1 MVKRDIRDYLN
12 GILTHIDFV
21 LSFVEGTT
29 FDEFKNDNKTVFA
42 LTRVLEII
50 REAAKQIPLTV
61 REQYSDMAWRELA
74 GMRDKI
80 AHATSESISK
90 LFGIRPRKTCQN

>member
-1 MVKRDIRDYLN
+1 MVKRDIRDYLDD
-12 GILTHIDFV
+12 ILTHIDFA

-42 LTRVLEII
+42 LTCVLEII
-50 REAAKQIPLTV
+50 GEAAKQIPLTV
-61 REQYSDMAWRELA
+61 REQHPDIVWRDLA

-80 AHATSESISK
+80 AHAY
-90 LFGIRPRKTCQN
+90 FGIDLQTV